1 MTYFENSVLF
11 STQLF
16 WSPIVT
22 EMYCM
27 IADWGGGG
35 RWCYMHF
42 MSTLYYATFLDFLR
56 TQHMTY
62 FENTVLLFSAQLFG
76 LNF

>member
-1 MTYFENSVLF
+1 
-11 STQLF
+11 
-16 WSPIVT
+16 
-22 EMYCM
+22 
-27 IADWGGGG
+27 
-35 RWCYMHF
+35 MHF
-42 MSTLYYATFLDFLR
+42 MSTLYYTTFLDFLH

>member
-1 MTYFENSVLF
+1 
-11 STQLF
+11 
-16 WSPIVT
+16 
-22 EMYCM
+22 M
-27 IADWGGGG
+27 IADWGW
-35 RWCYMHF
+35 RVVV
-42 MSTLYYATFLDFLR
+42 LYALYEHSIIIIIQPFLTFLH